1 MSEQNISGIKEN
13 LNFIVNEDEEFLN
26 IFNYKNIKCYKTP
39 NYIYIG
45 QVKDNDDMLTFKTK
59 DDNISNKDVIKKSQT
74 KTLGAQKDKVDK
86 NKNKKNYNYIKNGYG
101 ALISITKNIDGYE
114 IITNKFIGNW
124 VNDKKNGLG
133 FNIDIYK
140 NIYYGYYENNLKN
153 GWGYYKWS
161 RSGSIYEG
169 NWLDNMMNG
178 KGLYIN
184 KKCIYEGDFY
194 NNLFINSK
202 CEWIDILE
210 IEMKN
215 MIKNNII
222 TNVSND
228 KVSNDIYLII
238 LPFNFIKINLKKI
251 ATYIKYNY
259 NKIPFL
265 ICTKKF
271 IQQNKGFDIT
281 KFIFL
286 SYYLDSSEKLNDV
299 NMDSLIFDT
308 NENEKEK
315 KISKNYDDSILSEDK
330 DSNSSLKIQTNIEK
344 IFPDDKSKNKYSNKF
359 NDLSISS
366 HSSDSKGENNSTSS
380 TDSNDKC
387 SDTNDSISNSDCSD
401 NYNSEHSSYSQISLP
416 SITSKE
422 SLSSIFSQNDSIKR
436 CNTYESQLNNI
447 PDYADTSYISS
458 TNNKEA
464 TPSIIGSNEEGNNN
478 IQECKE
484 HSYIH
489 IEENE
494 EKNKKKKN
502 EINNL
507 INKYLNIYI
516 DTDSSSSE
524 YSLITSD
531 MENIKNEN
539 DLSKININNDKEELK
554 KNNSCENINTIPE
567 SNVLY
572 DDINII
578 RKKISKDI
586 SKIRININLINTLRN
601 SNISCIYRIWKK
613 IKNSLKMKYPF
624 IINFNIKKNIYQ
636 NVNENNISLKTCT
649 IPEWWNLDLYFGE
662 SENKICH
669 DIFDPLYFQYSKGY
683 KQIMNISNI
692 EQYDKEQ
699 EHNMSDIFNMKM
711 FLSTDLLIDN
721 TNDIPQLK
729 NIIKDK
735 FTKLSYI
742 NNFFFII
749 IDINEIY

>member
-1 MSEQNISGIKEN
+1 MSEQNISDIKEN

-45 QVKDNDDMLTFKTK
+45 QVKDNDDMATFKNK
-59 DDNISNKDVIKKSQT
+59 DDNINNKDVIKKSQT

-86 NKNKKNYNYIKNGYG
+86 NKNKKNYNSIKNGYG

-124 VNDKKNGLG
+124 VNDKRNGLG

-153 GWGYYKWS
+153 GWGYYKWF
-161 RSGSIYEG
+161 RSGSTYEG
-169 NWLDNMMNG
+169 NWIDNMMNG

-184 KKCIYEGDFY
+184 KKYIYEGDFY

-215 MIKNNII
+215 MNKNYII
-222 TNVSND
+222 TNGSNN
-228 KVSNDIYLII
+228 KLSNDIYLII

-271 IQQNKGFDIT
+271 IQQNKRFDIT

-308 NENEKEK
+308 NKNEKEK
-315 KISKNYDDSILSEDK
+315 NISKNYDDSILSEDK
-330 DSNSSLKIQTNIEK
+330 DSNSSIKIQTNIEK
-344 IFPDDKSKNKYSNKF
+344 IYTDDKSKSKYLNKF
-359 NDLSISS
+359 NDMSISS

-380 TDSNDKC
+380 TNSNDKC

-401 NYNSEHSSYSQISLP
+401 NYNSEHSSSSQISLP

-422 SLSSIFSQNDSIKR
+422 SLSSIFSQHDSIKR

-464 TPSIIGSNEEGNNN
+464 TTSVIGSNEEGNNN
-478 IQECKE
+478 IQECKD

-524 YSLITSD
+524 YSLISSD
-531 MENIKNEN
+531 MEKIKNEN
-539 DLSKININNDKEELK
+539 HLSKMNINNDKEELK
-554 KNNSCENINTIPE
+554 KNNSFKNINKIPE

-586 SKIRININLINTLRN
+586 SKIRININLLNTLRN

-636 NVNENNISLKTCT
+636 NVNENNISLNTFT

-669 DIFDPLYFQYSKGY
+669 DIFDPLYFQYNKGY
-683 KQIMNISNI
+683 KKIMNKSNI

-699 EHNMSDIFNMKM
+699 EDNMSDIFNMKM

-721 TNDIPQLK
+721 TDDIPQLK

-742 NNFFFII
+742 NNLFFII
-749 IDINEIY
+749 IDINDIY

>member
-1 MSEQNISGIKEN
+1 MEEQNISGIKEH

-26 IFNYKNIKCYKTP
+26 IFNYKQIKCYKTP

-45 QVKDNDDMLTFKTK
+45 QIKDNDDMVTLKNN
-59 DDNISNKDVIKKSQT
+59 DNIGNKDVIKKSQT
-74 KTLGAQKDKVDK
+74 KILGIQKDRVDK
-86 NKNKKNYNYIKNGYG
+86 NKSKKTYSSIKNGYG
-101 ALISITKNIDGYE
+101 VLISIKKNIDGE
-114 IITNKFIGNW
+114 DIITNKFIGNW
-124 VNDKKNGLG
+124 INDKKNGLG

-161 RSGSIYEG
+161 RSGSTYEG

-215 MIKNNII
+215 MNKNNII
-222 TNVSND
+222 TNKSND
-228 KVSNDIYLII
+228 KVPNDIYLII
-238 LPFNFIKINLKKI
+238 LPFNFIKINFKKI
-251 ATYIKYNY
+251 ASYIKYNY

-281 KFIFL
+281 NFIFL
-286 SYYLDSSEKLNDV
+286 SYYLDSSENLNEA

-308 NENEKEK
+308 IENEKGK
-315 KISKNYDDSILSEDK
+315 KISKNYDDSILSEDT
-330 DSNSSLKIQTNIEK
+330 DNNSSLDVQKNVNKTYSDN
-344 IFPDDKSKNKYSNKF
+344 KSKSKYSNEFKDF
-359 NDLSISS
+359 SISS
-366 HSSDSKGENNSTSS
+366 HSSDSKGKNNSTSS
-380 TDSNDKC
+380 TNTNNKF
-387 SDTNDSISNSDCSD
+387 SDTNDSIYNSDCND
-401 NYNSEHSSYSQISLP
+401 NYDSEHSNYSEISLP

-422 SLSSIFSQNDSIKR
+422 SRTSIFSQPDEIKR

-447 PDYADTSYISS
+447 SNHEDISYISS
-458 TNNKEA
+458 SNNKQ
-464 TPSIIGSNEEGNNN
+464 TQPSIIGSNEEGNNN
-478 IQECKE
+478 IEEYKE
-484 HSYIH
+484 NSYIH

-494 EKNKKKKN
+494 KKKKN

-524 YSLITSD
+524 YSLISSD
-531 MENIKNEN
+531 MENIKNKN
-539 DLSKININNDKEELK
+539 DLSKINIKNDKEEVK
-554 KNNSCENINTIPE
+554 KNTTFENINTIPE

-572 DDINII
+572 DDIHIF
-578 RKKISKDI
+578 RKKISRDI
-586 SKIRININLINTLRN
+586 SKIMININLLNKLRN
-601 SNISCIYRIWKK
+601 SNISCIYRIRKK
-613 IKNSLKMKYPF
+613 IKNSLKMKSPF
-624 IINFNIKKNIYQ
+624 IINFNIKKNKYQ
-636 NVNENNISLKTCT
+636 NVNEHKICLSTCT
-649 IPEWWNLDLYFGE
+649 IPEWWNLDFYFGE

-669 DIFDPLYFQYSKGY
+669 DIFDPLYFQYNKGY
-683 KQIMNISNI
+683 KKIMNTSNI
-692 EQYDKEQ
+692 EKYDKEQ
-699 EHNMSDIFNMKM
+699 EDIFSDIFNMKM

-721 TNDIPQLK
+721 TADIPQLK

-735 FTKLSYI
+735 FAKFSYI
-742 NNFFFII
+742 NNLFFII
-749 IDINEIY
+749 IDQ

>member
-1 MSEQNISGIKEN
+1 MNEQNISDIKEN

-26 IFNYKNIKCYKTP
+26 IFNYKKIKCYKTP

-45 QVKDNDDMLTFKTK
+45 QVKDNDDMVTLKNN
-59 DDNISNKDVIKKSQT
+59 DNTGNGDVIKKSQT
-74 KTLGAQKDKVDK
+74 KIVGAQKDKVDK
-86 NKNKKNYNYIKNGYG
+86 NKSKKIYNSIKNGYG
-101 ALISITKNIDGYE
+101 VLISIKKNIDGE
-114 IITNKFIGNW
+114 DIITNKFIGNW
-124 VNDKKNGLG
+124 ANDKRNGLG

-161 RSGSIYEG
+161 RSGSTYEG

-215 MIKNNII
+215 SNKNNII

-228 KVSNDIYLII
+228 KVPNDIYLII
-238 LPFNFIKINLKKI
+238 LPFNFIKINFKKM
-251 ATYIKYNY
+251 ASYIKYNY

-286 SYYLDSSEKLNDV
+286 SYYLDSSENLNEV

-308 NENEKEK
+308 TENEKGK
-315 KISKNYDDSILSEDK
+315 KISKNYNDSIFSDDK
-330 DSNSSLKIQTNIEK
+330 DSNSSLDVRTNVNNIHSE
-344 IFPDDKSKNKYSNKF
+344 DKSKRKYSNESK
-359 NDLSISS
+359 DLRISN
-366 HSSDSKGENNSTSS
+366 HSSDSKGRDNSTSS
-380 TDSNDKC
+380 TNSNNKS
-387 SDTNDSISNSDCSD
+387 SDTNDSIYNSDSND
-401 NYNSEHSSYSQISLP
+401 SYDSEHSNYSQISLP

-422 SLSSIFSQNDSIKR
+422 SNTSIFSKPGDIKR

-458 TNNKEA
+458 SNNKQ
-464 TPSIIGSNEEGNNN
+464 THPSSIGSKEEGNNN
-478 IQECKE
+478 IEDYKN
-484 HSYIH
+484 HSCIH

-494 EKNKKKKN
+494 KKKKN

-524 YSLITSD
+524 YSLISSD
-531 MENIKNEN
+531 MENFKNIN
-539 DLSKININNDKEELK
+539 DLSKMNIKNDKELVK
-554 KNNSCENINTIPE
+554 KNIAFENINTIPK
-567 SNVLY
+567 SNVLC
-572 DDINII
+572 DDIHII
-578 RKKISKDI
+578 RKKISRDI
-586 SKIRININLINTLRN
+586 SKIMININLLNTLRN
-601 SNISCIYRIWKK
+601 SNISSIYRITKK

-624 IINFNIKKNIYQ
+624 IINFNIKKNKYQ
-636 NVNENNISLKTCT
+636 NVNEHEICLNTCT

-669 DIFDPLYFQYSKGY
+669 DIFDPLYFQYNKGY
-683 KQIMNISNI
+683 QKIMNINNI
-692 EQYDKEQ
+692 EKYDKEQ
-699 EHNMSDIFNMKM
+699 EDIVSEIFNLKM

-721 TNDIPQLK
+721 TNDIPELK
-729 NIIKDK
+729 NIINDK
-735 FTKLSYI
+735 FAKISYI
-742 NNFFFII
+742 NNLFFII
-749 IDINEIY
+749 IDQ